1 MFLSEIS
8 IKKPVLAT
16 VMSLILVVF
25 GLVTFNKI
33 PVRELPNIDPSIVT
47 VRTEYPGA
55 SAEIVESQITQKI
68 EDIVGGTPGIE
79 TIQSKSEDERST
91 ITMEFSTG
99 TNIET
104 ATNDVRDRISR
115 VVDNLPDQAKRP
127 EIFKTTEGNQTT
139 LWLRLKSQNLSDLE
153 LTDYASRYLKDYFST
168 VPGVGQIILG
178 GERELSLRI
187 WLNPIALASRDITVE
202 EVQAILAKENIE
214 FPAGRI
220 ESKKTDLVIK
230 VDKTYKSVDDFKN
243 LVLKRSRDGS
253 LIKLKDVARVE
264 FGPLNSRTLF
274 KGNGVNVVGIGIYQQ
289 SDANTIEV
297 SQGIRKKLVEVKKNL
312 REGVELEVSFDR
324 ANYIKAAVDE
334 VYKTIIIS
342 VILVI
347 VVIFLFLGNLSS
359 VLIPTVAIPISLI
372 STFLAIYIAGFSLNL
387 FTLMALVIAIGL
399 VVDDAIVML
408 ENIYRRVELGESSLV
423 AAYKGSKQVAFAII
437 ATTIVL
443 IAVFIPLIFIKG
455 LVGKIFSEL
464 ALTLCFSIAISAFVA
479 LTLSPMMSSKLSL
492 IHI

>member
-16 VMSLILVVF
+16 VMSLVLVVF

-33 PVRELPNIDPSIVT
+33 PIRELPDIDPSIIT

-55 SAEIVESQITQKI
+55 SAEIIESQITQKL
-68 EDIVGGTPGIE
+68 EDIVGGTPGIN

-99 TNIET
+99 VNIET
-104 ATNDVRDRISR
+104 AANDVRDRISR
-115 VVDNLPDQAKRP
+115 VADNLPDQAKRT
-127 EIFKTTEGNQTT
+127 EIYKTTEGNQTT
-139 LWLRLKSQNLSDLE
+139 IWLRLKSQNLSDLE

-187 WLNPIALASRDITVE
+187 WLNPIALASRDVTIE
-202 EVQAILAKENIE
+202 EVQSILAKENIE

-230 VDKTYKSVDDFKN
+230 VDKTYKSVEDFQN

-253 LIKLKDVARVE
+253 LIKLKDVAKVE

-297 SQGIRKKLVEVKKNL
+297 SQGIRKKLAEVKKK
-312 REGVELEVSFDR
+312 S
-324 ANYIKAAVDE
+324 
-334 VYKTIIIS
+334 
-342 VILVI
+342 
-347 VVIFLFLGNLSS
+347 
-359 VLIPTVAIPISLI
+359 
-372 STFLAIYIAGFSLNL
+372 
-387 FTLMALVIAIGL
+387 
-399 VVDDAIVML
+399 
-408 ENIYRRVELGESSLV
+408 
-423 AAYKGSKQVAFAII
+423 
-437 ATTIVL
+437 
-443 IAVFIPLIFIKG
+443 
-455 LVGKIFSEL
+455 
-464 ALTLCFSIAISAFVA
+464 
-479 LTLSPMMSSKLSL
+479 
-492 IHI
+492 